1 MAPWPAT
8 ALILALIAAWPAAAA
23 AMSTSTSAPVQ
34 PVEPRHRL
42 LVLTDIENE
51 PDDTQ
56 SLIRLVLY
64 ANVIDIEGLVAT
76 TSIHQRGRVSPGSI
90 HHILDLYARVQPNL
104 LLHEPGFPDAAQLKA
119 KVRAG
124 APVYGMAAVGEGHD
138 TPGSD
143 LLIERI
149 KADDPRP
156 LWVAVWGGANTL
168 AQALHRLR
176 ASHDAD
182 ALPGLLSRLRVY
194 AISDQ
199 DDSGAWIRRE
209 FPELF
214 YIVSPG
220 GYDAATWRGIMQPEP
235 GFDHPE
241 LSNDWIAR
249 HIQQGHG
256 PLGSAYPDVAYGV
269 EGDTPS
275 FLSLIPNGLHAP
287 EHPDWG
293 GWGGRY
299 ELRIPALADTD
310 PDGFTGGV
318 PVLAETRP
326 IWTNATDTYIP
337 YEPGRYGRSVV
348 RGARS
353 DTGYRTT
360 VWRWRAAFQN
370 DFAAR
375 MDWTI
380 LGPAEANHPPQVRL
394 AHPQQ
399 LRVRAGERLTLS
411 AAGTTDP
418 DGDSLQYLW
427 FHYPEP
433 GGQDR
438 AWELDG
444 AENMQTVRLL
454 APAVERPQQAHFIVQ
469 VSDRGSPA
477 LTRYRRVIVN
487 VEP

>member
-1 MAPWPAT
+1 MTRWRLVVI
-8 ALILALIAAWPAAAA
+8 ALAFAAVAWPALAQTPLQA
-23 AMSTSTSAPVQ
+23 SASK
-34 PVEPRHRL
+34 HRL
-42 LVLTDIENE
+42 LVFTDIENE

-56 SLIRLVLY
+56 SLIRLLLY
-64 ANVIDIEGLVAT
+64 ANLIDIEGLVAT
-76 TSIHQRGRVSPGSI
+76 TSIHQRERVSPESI
-90 HHILDLYARVQPNL
+90 HRLIDLYGQVQPNL
-104 LLHEPGFPDAAQLKA
+104 LLHEPGFPDAAQLKS

-124 APVYGMAAVGEGHD
+124 APVYGMAAVGEGQD
-138 TPGSD
+138 TPGSQ
-143 LLIERI
+143 LLIERLV
-149 KADDPRP
+149 ADDPRP
-156 LWVAVWGGANTL
+156 LWVSVWGGANTL
-168 AQALHRLR
+168 AQALYRLR

-182 ALPGLLSRLRVY
+182 ALRALLSRLRVY

-241 LSNDWIAR
+241 LSNDWIAT

-256 PLGSAYPDVAYGV
+256 PLGAAYPDVAYGM

-287 EHPDWG
+287 EHPHWG

-310 PDGFTGGV
+310 PGGFTGGV
-318 PVLAETRP
+318 PVVAETRP
-326 IWTNATDTYIP
+326 IWTNAIDTYTP
-337 YEPGRYGRSVV
+337 YLPNRYGRSV
-348 RGARS
+348 RRS
-353 DTGYRTT
+353 ETGDTGFRTT
-360 VWRWRAAFQN
+360 VWRWRPAFQN

-380 LGPAEANHPPQVRL
+380 LGYDEANHPPVVQL
-394 AHPQQ
+394 AHPER

-411 AAGTTDP
+411 AAGSTDP
-418 DGDSLQYLW
+418 DGDSLQFLW

-433 GGQDR
+433 GGQAG
-438 AWELDG
+438 AWALDG
-444 AENMQTVRLL
+444 AENMPVVRLV
-454 APAVERPQQAHFIVQ
+454 APKVAQPQQAHFIVQ
-469 VSDRGSPA
+469 VTDRGTPA
-477 LTRYRRVIVN
+477 LTRYRRVIVT